1 MIQLIDSS
9 KSNIGI
15 SVMMLLP
22 SPTWARIIKDLLI
35 YLREIEQ
42 NLDVV
47 TEFFYGTKTH
57 YLCFLA
63 VKRAAFLNPGILK
76 PLSCHSPQTSESS
89 WLCAETS
96 EIRVFSHSNDKK
108 TNSFFHHD
116 SHEFPGPVCMHLPFV
131 GFACQ
136 SYISMTSCVHL
147 FLFFPQ
153 WPAKFMFCLHS
164 YNTLNC
170 PLG

>member
-1 MIQLIDSS
+1 MT
-9 KSNIGI
+9 
-15 SVMMLLP
+15 LLP

-35 YLREIEQ
+35 YLRETEQ
-42 NLDVV
+42 NLNVV
-47 TEFFYGTKTH
+47 TEFFYGIKTH
-57 YLCFLA
+57 CLCFLA

-89 WLCAETS
+89 WPCAETS
-96 EIRVFSHSNDKK
+96 EIQVFSHSNGKM

-131 GFACQ
+131 GFARQ

-147 FLFFPQ
+147 FFPPMTSKVHVLPPQ
-153 WPAKFMFCLHS
+153 LQYS
-164 YNTLNC
+164 
-170 PLG
+170 